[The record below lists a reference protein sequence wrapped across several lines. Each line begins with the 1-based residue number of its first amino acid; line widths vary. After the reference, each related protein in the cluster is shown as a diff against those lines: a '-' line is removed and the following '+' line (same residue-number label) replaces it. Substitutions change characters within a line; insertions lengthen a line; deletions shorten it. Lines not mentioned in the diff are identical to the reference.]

1 LGIMARQSRLARTT
15 MKCEEL
21 LAALNQYVDGELD
34 PGICDPFQEHLQGCN
49 PCQIVVDNIRQ
60 TIKLYK
66 AEEQFEL
73 PPTLHQRLGR
83 LLREQWKGKSDADR
97 SLVEQA
103 KAGDFGAMESLLV
116 KYERQVFGVARR
128 IVQQH
133 QDAEE
138 VAQQTFLSVI
148 EHLGEFREE
157 SQFRT
162 WLLRIA
168 TNHALALLRKRAVR
182 AGPSLDDHDPD
193 DTYKGVPHPE
203 YIAVWRET
211 PEEIAVRRET
221 RQCVDEALATLN
233 EKYRVVF
240 VLRDIEELSTR
251 ETADI
256 LGITQEAVKVRLLRA
271 RLMLRERLT
280 RLFGDESTR
289 VAPHSH
295 EERSTAT

>member
-1 LGIMARQSRLARTT
+1 

-21 LAALNQYVDGELD
+21 LAALNEYVDGELD
-34 PGICDPFQEHLQGCN
+34 PAICDPFQEHLKGCN

-60 TIKLYK
+60 TIRLYK

-73 PPTLHQRLGR
+73 PPTLHRRLGR

-97 SLVEQA
+97 PLVEQA
-103 KAGDFGAMESLLV
+103 KAGDFAAMESLV
-116 KYERQVFGVARR
+116 AKYERQVFGVARR

-138 VAQQTFLSVI
+138 VVQQTFLSVL

-168 TNHALALLRKRAVR
+168 ANHALALLRKRAVR
-182 AGPSLDDHDPD
+182 AGPSLDDRDSD
-193 DTYKGVPHPE
+193 NTYEGIPHPE
-203 YIAVWRET
+203 YIAVWRDM
-211 PEEIAVRRET
+211 PEEIAMRRET
-221 RQCVDEALATLN
+221 RQHVDDALVTLG

-251 ETADI
+251 ETAEI

-280 RLFGDESTR
+280 RLFGDETTR
-289 VAPHSH
+289 LAPHDH
-295 EERSTAT
+295 

>member
-1 LGIMARQSRLARTT
+1 

-21 LAALNQYVDGELD
+21 LTALNQYVDGELD
-34 PGICDPFQEHLQGCN
+34 PGICGPFQQHLSGCN

-60 TIKLYK
+60 TIELFK
-66 AEEQFEL
+66 ADEHYDL
-73 PPTLHQRLGR
+73 PPALHERLSR
-83 LLREQWKGKSDADR
+83 ALREQWKAKSDVDR
-97 SLVEQA
+97 TLVEQA
-103 KAGDFGAMESLLV
+103 KAGDFAAMESLLA
-116 KYERQVFGVARR
+116 KYERQVFGIARR

-148 EHLGEFREE
+148 QHLGEFREE

-162 WLLRIA
+162 WLFRIA

-182 AGPSLDDHDPD
+182 AGPSLDERASD
-193 DTYKGVPHPE
+193 DTYEGIPHPE

-221 RQCVDEALATLN
+221 RQQVDEALATLN

-251 ETADI
+251 ETAEI
-256 LGITQEAVKVRLLRA
+256 LGLSQSAVKVRLLRA

-280 RLFGDESTR
+280 RLFGDETTQ
-289 VAPHSH
+289 VAPHDH
-295 EERSTAT
+295 PEPSTDVQP

>member
-1 LGIMARQSRLARTT
+1 

-21 LAALNQYVDGELD
+21 LAALNEYVDGDLD
-34 PGICDPFQEHLQGCN
+34 PGICGPFQEHLSGCN

-60 TIKLYK
+60 TIKLFK
-66 AEEQFEL
+66 AAEHYDL
-73 PPTLHQRLGR
+73 PAALHQQLSRV
-83 LLREQWKGKSDADR
+83 LRERWKAKNHEDR
-97 SLVEQA
+97 PLVEQA
-103 KAGDFGAMESLLV
+103 KTGDFAAMESLLM

-138 VAQQTFLSVI
+138 VTQQTFVSVI

-168 TNHALALLRKRAVR
+168 TNHAVALLRKRAVR
-182 AGPSLDDHDPD
+182 AGPSLDDHGSD
-193 DTYKGVPHPE
+193 DTYDEIPHPE
-203 YIAVWRET
+203 YIAVWSET
-211 PEEIAVRRET
+211 PEDIAMRHET
-221 RQCVDEALATLN
+221 RLHVDEALATLN

-251 ETADI
+251 ETAEI
-256 LGITQEAVKVRLLRA
+256 LGLSQAAIKVRLLRA

-280 RLFGDESTR
+280 RLYGDEATR
-289 VAPHSH
+289 VTPHSH
-295 EERSTAT
+295 P

>member
-1 LGIMARQSRLARTT
+1 

-21 LAALNQYVDGELD
+21 LAALNQYVDGDLD
-34 PGICDPFQEHLQGCN
+34 PAICEPFQEHLRGCN

-60 TIKLYK
+60 TIKLYRS
-66 AEEQFEL
+66 EEQFDL
-73 PPTLHQRLGR
+73 PPALHQRLSSA
-83 LLREQWKGKSDADR
+83 LREQWKPAGDEDR
-97 SLVEQA
+97 ALVEQA
-103 KAGDFGAMESLLV
+103 KGGDFAAMESLLV
-116 KYERQVFGVARR
+116 KYERQVYGIARR
-128 IVQQH
+128 IVVQH

-157 SQFRT
+157 SRFRT

-182 AGPSLDDHDPD
+182 AGPSLDDHDTGD
-193 DTYKGVPHPE
+193 DTYEDIPRPQF
-203 YIAVWRET
+203 IAMWRET

-221 RQCVDEALATLN
+221 RRLVDEALTELN

-251 ETADI
+251 ETAAA
-256 LGITQEAVKVRLLRA
+256 LGLTEEAVKVRLLRA
-271 RLMLRERLT
+271 RLMLREKLT
-280 RLFGDESTR
+280 RLFGDEQTR
-289 VAPHSH
+289 VAPHEH
-295 EERSTAT
+295 

>member
-1 LGIMARQSRLARTT
+1 

-21 LAALNQYVDGELD
+21 LAALNQYVDGDLE
-34 PGICDPFQEHLQGCN
+34 PGVCGSLEKHLHDCN

-60 TIKLYK
+60 TIRLYK
-66 AEEQFEL
+66 AEQEFEL
-73 PPTLHQRLGR
+73 PAALHQRLNR
-83 LLREQWKGKSDADR
+83 LLRERWKGKSDADQP
-97 SLVEQA
+97 LVAQA
-103 KAGDFGAMESLLV
+103 KGGDFAAIESLMV

-138 VAQQTFLSVI
+138 VVQQTFLSVI

-168 TNHALALLRKRAVR
+168 TNHALALLRKRNVR
-182 AGPSLDDHDPD
+182 AASSLDDRGSDE
-193 DTYKGVPHPE
+193 TYEGMPHPD

-211 PEEIAVRRET
+211 PEELAVRREM
-221 RQCVDEALATLN
+221 RQHVDEALATLD
-233 EKYRVVF
+233 EKYRLVF
-240 VLRDIEELSTR
+240 VLRDIEEFSTR
-251 ETADI
+251 ETAET
-256 LGITQEAVKVRLLRA
+256 LGISLEAVKVRLLRA

-289 VAPHSH
+289 VAPHDH
-295 EERSTAT
+295 EHDEMPA

>member
-1 LGIMARQSRLARTT
+1 MT
-15 MKCEEL
+15 CEEL
-21 LAALNQYVDGELD
+21 LAVMNEYVDGDLE
-34 PGICDPFQEHLQGCN
+34 PGICESFQEHLKGCN
-49 PCQIVVDNIRQ
+49 PCQVVVDNIRQ
-60 TIKLYK
+60 TIKLFQADRQY
-66 AEEQFEL
+66 EL
-73 PPTLHQRLGR
+73 PPALHERLSR
-83 LLREQWKGKSDADR
+83 ALREQWKGKDDEDQPLIDR
-97 SLVEQA
+97 A
-103 KAGDFGAMESLLV
+103 KAGDFAAVESLLL
-116 KYERQVFGVARR
+116 KYERQVYGVGQR

-138 VAQQTFLSVI
+138 VTQQTFLSVI
-148 EHLGEFREE
+148 EHLPEFREE
-157 SQFRT
+157 SRFRT

-182 AGPSLDDHDPD
+182 AGPSLDAQDSGDN
-193 DTYKGVPHPE
+193 YEGIPHPE

-211 PEEIAVRRET
+211 PEAIAERRET
-221 RQCVDEALATLN
+221 RQYIDEALATLN

-256 LGITQEAVKVRLLRA
+256 LGLSVEAVKVRLLRA

-289 VAPHSH
+289 VAPH
-295 EERSTAT
+295 A

>member
-1 LGIMARQSRLARTT
+1 MLVRTT
-15 MKCEEL
+15 MECEEL
-21 LAALNQYVDGELD
+21 LATLNEYVDGELE
-34 PGICDPFQEHLQGCN
+34 PGICSPFQEHLKGCN
-49 PCQIVVDNIRQ
+49 PCRIVIDNIRH

-66 AEEQFEL
+66 AEEPFVL
-73 PPTLHQRLGR
+73 PPELHQRLSR
-83 LLREQWKGKSDADR
+83 LLREQWKGKSDEDKL
-97 SLVEQA
+97 LVEQS
-103 KAGDFGAMESLLV
+103 KAGDFAALETLLV

-128 IVQQH
+128 IVGQH

-138 VAQQTFLSVI
+138 VTQQTFLSVI
-148 EHLGEFREE
+148 EHLDKFREE
-157 SQFRT
+157 SLFRT

-182 AGPSLDDHDPD
+182 AGPSLDDGDSD
-193 DTYKGVPHPE
+193 DIYEGVQPPE
-203 YIAVWRET
+203 YIAAWRET
-211 PEEIAVRRET
+211 PEKLAVRRET
-221 RQCVDEALATLN
+221 RQYIDEALATLN

-256 LGITQEAVKVRLLRA
+256 LGISQEAVKVRLLRA

-289 VAPHSH
+289 IAPHDH
-295 EERSTAT
+295 

>member
-1 LGIMARQSRLARTT
+1 

-21 LAALNQYVDGELD
+21 LAALNDYVDGDLD
-34 PGICDPFQEHLQGCN
+34 PGICGPFQEHLSGCN

-60 TIKLYK
+60 TIKLFK
-66 AEEQFEL
+66 AEERYDL
-73 PPTLHQRLGR
+73 PPALHQRLNR
-83 LLREQWKGKSDADR
+83 ALRERWKAKSDDDR

-103 KAGDFGAMESLLV
+103 KAGEFAAMESLLV

-168 TNHALALLRKRAVR
+168 TNHAVALLRKRAVR
-182 AGPSLDDHDPD
+182 AGPSLDDRGSD
-193 DTYKGVPHPE
+193 DSSDEIPHPE
-203 YIAVWRET
+203 YIAAWRET
-211 PEEIAVRRET
+211 PEEIAVRHET
-221 RQCVDEALATLN
+221 RQHIDEALATLN

-251 ETADI
+251 ETAEI
-256 LGITQEAVKVRLLRA
+256 LGLSQEAVKVRLLRA

-280 RLFGDESTR
+280 RLYGDESTL
-289 VAPHSH
+289 VPPHESKV
-295 EERSTAT
+295 

>member
-1 LGIMARQSRLARTT
+1 

-34 PGICDPFQEHLQGCN
+34 PGICDPFQEHLKGCN

-60 TIKLYK
+60 TITLYK

-73 PPTLHQRLGR
+73 PSALHQRLSHA
-83 LLREQWKGKSDADR
+83 LRERWKANIDEDR
-97 SLVEQA
+97 PLVEQA
-103 KAGDFGAMESLLV
+103 KLGDFVAMESLLV
-116 KYERQVFGVARR
+116 KYERHVYGIARR
-128 IVQQH
+128 IVGKH
-133 QDAEE
+133 HDAEE
-138 VAQQTFLSVI
+138 ITQQTFLSVI

-168 TNHALALLRKRAVR
+168 TNHALALLRKRSVR
-182 AGPSLDDHDPD
+182 AGPSIDDRDFE
-193 DTYKGVPHPE
+193 DTYEGIPHPE
-203 YIAVWRET
+203 FIAVWRDT

-221 RQCVDEALATLN
+221 RQYVDEALAHLD
-233 EKYRVVF
+233 EKYRLAF

-251 ETADI
+251 ETAEI
-256 LGITQEAVKVRLLRA
+256 LGISVEAVKVRLLRA

-289 VAPHSH
+289 VAPHEHS
-295 EERSTAT
+295 S

>member
-1 LGIMARQSRLARTT
+1 

-21 LAALNQYVDGELD
+21 LAVLNQYVDGELD
-34 PGICDPFQEHLQGCN
+34 PGICDPFQEHLKGCN

-60 TIKLYK
+60 TIKLFR

-73 PPTLHQRLGR
+73 PPTLHVRLGR
-83 LLREQWKGKSDADR
+83 LLREHWKGKSDADR

-103 KAGDFGAMESLLV
+103 KAGDFAAMESLLV
-116 KYERQVFGVARR
+116 KYERQVFNVARR

-138 VAQQTFLSVI
+138 VVQQTFISVI

-168 TNHALALLRKRAVR
+168 TNHSLVLLRKRAVR
-182 AGPSLDDHDPD
+182 AGPSLDDQDSD
-193 DTYKGVPHPE
+193 DTYEGIPHPE
-203 YIAVWRET
+203 FIAVWRET
-211 PEEIAVRRET
+211 PEQIAMQRET
-221 RQCVDEALATLN
+221 RQYVDEALATLK
-233 EKYRVVF
+233 EKYRLVF

-251 ETADI
+251 ETAEI
-256 LGITQEAVKVRLLRA
+256 LEITQGAVKVRLLRA

-280 RLFGDESTR
+280 RLFGDDSTR

-295 EERSTAT
+295 DEPSTAT

>member
-1 LGIMARQSRLARTT
+1 

-49 PCQIVVDNIRQ
+49 PCRIVVDNIRQ

-66 AEEQFEL
+66 AEEPFEL
-73 PPTLHQRLGR
+73 PPTLHRRLAE
-83 LLREQWKGKSDADR
+83 LLDAQWKGKSDADR
-97 SLVEQA
+97 LLVKQA
-103 KAGDFGAMESLLV
+103 KAGDFAALESLLV

-138 VAQQTFLSVI
+138 VTQQTFLSLI

-157 SQFRT
+157 SKFRT
-162 WLLRIA
+162 WLLKIA

-182 AGPSLDDHDPD
+182 AGPSLDDRDAD
-193 DTYKGVPHPE
+193 DTFEGVPRPE
-203 YIAVWRET
+203 YIAVWQET
-211 PEEIAVRRET
+211 PEELAMRRET
-221 RQCVDEALATLN
+221 RQYVDEALATLN
-233 EKYRVVF
+233 EKYRLVF
-240 VLRDIEELSTR
+240 VLRDIEEFSTQ
-251 ETADI
+251 ETAEI
-256 LGITQEAVKVRLLRA
+256 LEISPEAVKVRLLRA

-280 RLFGDESTR
+280 RLFGNESTK
-289 VAPHSH
+289 VEPHGH
-295 EERSTAT
+295 